1 MEQINMIK
9 VHSKDYSLNSTV
21 KIESEK
27 VDLLNLGFII
37 KRFRVQRGISRQ
49 TLAIKSSISIRY
61 LAELESGRGNPTIT
75 ILKNIAYALNLTLK
89 DLLFSKK
96 NNTKVDLIKSKVDN
110 YNNNQLK
117 EVLNLLDNFDKKK
130 PKKSNKNKVAL
141 IGLRGAGKT
150 TLGTMYSKDFKV
162 PLYEISSE
170 IEKAGGMKI
179 SEIIEL
185 GGQCMYR
192 RLEFQVINKLLK
204 KNKKLIVLTGG
215 SIVSEKETYNFVLEN
230 FYTIWIKAK
239 PEEHMSRVIK
249 QGDLRPMA
257 SNPKAMDDLNSILK
271 ERKNLYL
278 QADAIVN
285 TENKNKNDSYK
296 DLKEIIIN

>member
-1 MEQINMIK
+1 MTKIHNEN
-9 VHSKDYSLNSTV
+9 YSLNSAL
-21 KIESEK
+21 KIENEK
-27 VDLLNLGFII
+27 IDLLNIGFII
-37 KRFRVQRGISRQ
+37 KRLRIQRGITRH

-61 LAELESGRGNPTIT
+61 LAQLESGKGNPTIS
-75 ILKNIAYALNLTLK
+75 ILKNLAYALNITLK
-89 DLLFSKK
+89 DLLFYKK

-110 YNNNQLK
+110 YNNIQLK
-117 EVLNLLDNFDKKK
+117 EVLNFLDNFDKKT
-130 PKKSNKNKVAL
+130 PKKNNKNKLAL

-150 TLGTMYSKDFKV
+150 TLGTMYSKEFKV

-185 GGQCMYR
+185 GGQGMYR
-192 RLEFQVINKLLK
+192 RLEFQVINNLLK

-215 SIVSEKETYNFVLEN
+215 SIVSEIETYNFVLEN

-239 PEEHMSRVIK
+239 PKEHMKRVIK
-249 QGDLRPMA
+249 QGDLRPMG
-257 SNPKAMDDLNSILK
+257 SNPKAMDDLNNILK

-285 TENKNKNDSYK
+285 TENKNKNDSYQ

>member
-1 MEQINMIK
+1 MTK
-9 VHSKDYSLNSTV
+9 THSENYSLNSAV
-21 KIESEK
+21 KIENEK
-27 VDLLNLGFII
+27 IDLLNIGFII
-37 KRFRVQRGISRQ
+37 KRLRIQRGITRH

-61 LAELESGRGNPTIT
+61 LAQLESGKGNPTIT
-75 ILKNIAYALNLTLK
+75 ILKNLAYALNITLK
-89 DLLFSKK
+89 DLLFYKK

-110 YNNNQLK
+110 YNNIQLK
-117 EVLNLLDNFDKKK
+117 EVLNFLDNFDKKT
-130 PKKSNKNKVAL
+130 PKKNNKNKLAL
-141 IGLRGAGKT
+141 IGLRGAGKS
-150 TLGTMYSKDFKV
+150 TLGRMYSKEFKV

-170 IEKAGGMKI
+170 IEKAGGMKL

-185 GGQCMYR
+185 GGQGMYR
-192 RLEFQVINKLLK
+192 RLEFQVINNLLK

-215 SIVSEKETYNFVLEN
+215 SIVSEIETYNFVLEN

-239 PEEHMSRVIK
+239 PKEHMNRVIK
-249 QGDLRPMA
+249 QGDLRPMG
-257 SNPKAMDDLNSILK
+257 SNPKAMDDLNNILK

-285 TENKNKNDSYK
+285 TENKNKNDSYE

>member
-1 MEQINMIK
+1 MIK
-9 VHSKDYSLNSTV
+9 VHSKNYSLNSTV
-21 KIESEK
+21 KIENEK

-130 PKKSNKNKVAL
+130 PKKINKNKVAL

-185 GGQCMYR
+185 GGQGMYR

-239 PEEHMSRVIK
+239 PKEHMNRVIK
-249 QGDLRPMA
+249 QGDLRPMG
-257 SNPKAMDDLNSILK
+257 SNPKAMDDLNNILK

-296 DLKEIIIN
+296 DLKNIITN

>member
-1 MEQINMIK
+1 MPKIQNEN
-9 VHSKDYSLNSTV
+9 YSLHSAI
-21 KIESEK
+21 KIENEK
-27 VDLLNLGFII
+27 IDLLNIGLII
-37 KRFRVQRGISRQ
+37 KRLRIQRGITRH

-61 LAELESGRGNPTIT
+61 LAQLESGKGNPTIT

-89 DLLFSKK
+89 DLLFYKK

-117 EVLNLLDNFDKKK
+117 EVLNFLDNFDKKT
-130 PKKSNKNKVAL
+130 PKKINKNKLAL

-150 TLGTMYSKDFKV
+150 TLGKMYSKEFKI

-185 GGQCMYR
+185 GGQGMYR
-192 RLEFQVINKLLK
+192 RLEFQVINNLLK

-215 SIVSEKETYNFVLEN
+215 SIVSEIETYNFVLEN

-239 PEEHMSRVIK
+239 PEEHMNRVIK
-249 QGDLRPMA
+249 QGDLRPMG

-296 DLKEIIIN
+296 ELKEIIIN

>member
-130 PKKSNKNKVAL
+130 PKKSNKNKVAPFYIFRQSRKL
-141 IGLRGAGKT
+141 
-150 TLGTMYSKDFKV
+150 S
-162 PLYEISSE
+162 
-170 IEKAGGMKI
+170 
-179 SEIIEL
+179 
-185 GGQCMYR
+185 
-192 RLEFQVINKLLK
+192 IN
-204 KNKKLIVLTGG
+204 
-215 SIVSEKETYNFVLEN
+215 
-230 FYTIWIKAK
+230 
-239 PEEHMSRVIK
+239 
-249 QGDLRPMA
+249 
-257 SNPKAMDDLNSILK
+257 
-271 ERKNLYL
+271 
-278 QADAIVN
+278 
-285 TENKNKNDSYK
+285 
-296 DLKEIIIN
+296 

>member
-1 MEQINMIK
+1 MPKIQNEN
-9 VHSKDYSLNSTV
+9 YSLHSAI
-21 KIESEK
+21 KIENERI
-27 VDLLNLGFII
+27 DLLNIGLII
-37 KRFRVQRGISRQ
+37 KRLRIQRGITRH

-61 LAELESGRGNPTIT
+61 LAQLESGKGNPTIT

-89 DLLFSKK
+89 DLLFYKK

-117 EVLNLLDNFDKKK
+117 EVLNFLNNFDKKA
-130 PKKSNKNKVAL
+130 PKKINKNKLAL
-141 IGLRGAGKT
+141 LGLRGAGKT
-150 TLGTMYSKDFKV
+150 TLGKMYSKEFKI

-185 GGQCMYR
+185 GGQGMYR
-192 RLEFQVINKLLK
+192 RLEFQVINNLLK

-215 SIVSEKETYNFVLEN
+215 SIVSEIETYNFVLEN

-239 PEEHMSRVIK
+239 PEEHMNRVIK
-249 QGDLRPMA
+249 QGDLRPMG
-257 SNPKAMDDLNSILK
+257 SNPKAMDDLNSILE

-296 DLKEIIIN
+296 ELKEIIIN

>member
-1 MEQINMIK
+1 MPKI
-9 VHSKDYSLNSTV
+9 HSKDYSLNSAI
-21 KIESEK
+21 KIENEK
-27 VDLLNLGFII
+27 IDLLNIGVII
-37 KRFRVQRGISRQ
+37 KRLRIQRGITIR

-61 LAELESGRGNPTIT
+61 LAQLESGKGNPPIT
-75 ILKNIAYALNLTLK
+75 MLKNIAYALNLTLK
-89 DLLFSKK
+89 DLLFYRK

-117 EVLNLLDNFDKKK
+117 EVLNFLNNFDKKT
-130 PKKSNKNKVAL
+130 PKKINKNKLAL

-150 TLGTMYSKDFKV
+150 TLGKMYSKEFKI

-185 GGQCMYR
+185 GGQGMYR
-192 RLEFQVINKLLK
+192 RLEFQVINNLLK

-215 SIVSEKETYNFVLEN
+215 SIVSEIETYNFVLEN

-239 PEEHMSRVIK
+239 PEEHMNRVIK
-249 QGDLRPMA
+249 QGDLRPMG

-296 DLKEIIIN
+296 ELKEIIIN

>member
-1 MEQINMIK
+1 MPKINNEN
-9 VHSKDYSLNSTV
+9 YSLNSAI
-21 KIESEK
+21 KIENEK
-27 VDLLNLGFII
+27 IDLLNIGFII
-37 KRFRVQRGISRQ
+37 KRLRIQRGITRH

-61 LAELESGRGNPTIT
+61 LAQLESGKGNPTIS
-75 ILKNIAYALNLTLK
+75 ILKNLAYALNITLK
-89 DLLFSKK
+89 DLLFYKK

-110 YNNNQLK
+110 YNNIQLK
-117 EVLNLLDNFDKKK
+117 EVLNFLDNFDKKT
-130 PKKSNKNKVAL
+130 PKKNNKNKLAL

-150 TLGTMYSKDFKV
+150 TLGTMYSKEFKV

-185 GGQCMYR
+185 GGQGMYR
-192 RLEFQVINKLLK
+192 RLEFQVINNLLK

-215 SIVSEKETYNFVLEN
+215 SIVSEIETYNFVLEN

-239 PEEHMSRVIK
+239 PKEHMKRVIK
-249 QGDLRPMA
+249 QGDLRPMG
-257 SNPKAMDDLNSILK
+257 SNPKAMDDLNNILK

-285 TENKNKNDSYK
+285 TENKNKNDSYQ

>member
-1 MEQINMIK
+1 MPKIQNEN
-9 VHSKDYSLNSTV
+9 YSLHSAI
-21 KIESEK
+21 KIENERI
-27 VDLLNLGFII
+27 DLLNIGLII
-37 KRFRVQRGISRQ
+37 KRLRIQRGITRH

-61 LAELESGRGNPTIT
+61 LAQLESGKGNPTIT

-89 DLLFSKK
+89 DLLFYKK

-117 EVLNLLDNFDKKK
+117 EVLNFLNNFDKKA
-130 PKKSNKNKVAL
+130 PKKINKNKLAL
-141 IGLRGAGKT
+141 LGLRGAGKT
-150 TLGTMYSKDFKV
+150 TLGKMYSKEFKI

-185 GGQCMYR
+185 GGQGMYR
-192 RLEFQVINKLLK
+192 RLEFQVINNLLK

-215 SIVSEKETYNFVLEN
+215 SIVSEIETYNFVLEN

-239 PEEHMSRVIK
+239 PEEHMNRVIK
-249 QGDLRPMA
+249 QGDLRPMG

-296 DLKEIIIN
+296 ELKEIIIN

>member
-1 MEQINMIK
+1 MPKIQNEN
-9 VHSKDYSLNSTV
+9 YSLHSAI
-21 KIESEK
+21 KIENEK
-27 VDLLNLGFII
+27 IDLLNIGLII
-37 KRFRVQRGISRQ
+37 KKLRIQRGITRH

-61 LAELESGRGNPTIT
+61 LAQLESGKGNPTLT

-89 DLLFSKK
+89 DLLFYKK

-117 EVLNLLDNFDKKK
+117 EVLNFLNNFDKKA
-130 PKKSNKNKVAL
+130 PKKINKNKLAL

-150 TLGTMYSKDFKV
+150 TLGKMYSKEFKI

-185 GGQCMYR
+185 GGQGMYR
-192 RLEFQVINKLLK
+192 RLEFQVINNLLK

-215 SIVSEKETYNFVLEN
+215 SIVSEIETYNFVLEN

-239 PEEHMSRVIK
+239 PEEHMNRVIK
-249 QGDLRPMA
+249 QGDLRPMG

-296 DLKEIIIN
+296 ELKEIIIN

>member
-1 MEQINMIK
+1 MTKLHN
-9 VHSKDYSLNSTV
+9 KDFSLNTAV
-21 KIESEK
+21 KIKNEK
-27 VDLLNLGFII
+27 VDLLNIGLII
-37 KRFRVQRGISRQ
+37 KRFRVQRGITRQ

-110 YNNNQLK
+110 YNNIQLK
-117 EVLNLLDNFDKKK
+117 EVLNLLDTFDKEN
-130 PKKSNKNKVAL
+130 PKKINKNKVAL

-150 TLGTMYSKDFKV
+150 TLGTMYSKEFKV

-185 GGQCMYR
+185 GGQGMYR

-204 KNKKLIVLTGG
+204 KKKLIVLTGG
-215 SIVSEKETYNFVLEN
+215 SIVSEKETYNFLLEN

-239 PEEHMSRVIK
+239 PKEHMNRVIK
-249 QGDLRPMA
+249 QGDLRPMG
-257 SNPKAMDDLNSILK
+257 SNPKAMDDLNNILK

-278 QADAIVN
+278 QADAVVN

-296 DLKEIIIN
+296 DLKNIIIN

>member
-1 MEQINMIK
+1 MQKTHNEN
-9 VHSKDYSLNSTV
+9 YSLNSAI
-21 KIESEK
+21 KIENEK
-27 VDLLNLGFII
+27 IDLLNIGVII
-37 KRFRVQRGISRQ
+37 KRLRIQRGITRH

-61 LAELESGRGNPTIT
+61 LAQLESGKGNPTIT

-89 DLLFSKK
+89 DLLFYKK

-110 YNNNQLK
+110 YNNDQLK
-117 EVLNLLDNFDKKK
+117 EILNFLDNFDKKI
-130 PKKSNKNKVAL
+130 PKKINKDKLAL

-150 TLGTMYSKDFKV
+150 TLGKMYSKEFKV

-185 GGQCMYR
+185 GGQGMYR
-192 RLEFQVINKLLK
+192 RLEFQVINNLLK

-215 SIVSEKETYNFVLEN
+215 SIVSEIETYNFVLEN

-239 PEEHMSRVIK
+239 PEEHMNRVIK
-249 QGDLRPMA
+249 QGDLRPMS
-257 SNPKAMDDLNSILK
+257 SNPRAMDDLNSILK

-296 DLKEIIIN
+296 ELKEIIIN

>member
-1 MEQINMIK
+1 MPKIQNEN
-9 VHSKDYSLNSTV
+9 YSLHSAI
-21 KIESEK
+21 KIENEK
-27 VDLLNLGFII
+27 IDLLNIGLII
-37 KRFRVQRGISRQ
+37 KRLRIQRGITRY

-61 LAELESGRGNPTIT
+61 LAQLESGKGNPTIT

-89 DLLFSKK
+89 DLLFYKK

-117 EVLNLLDNFDKKK
+117 EVLNFLNNFDKKT
-130 PKKSNKNKVAL
+130 PKKINKNKLAL

-150 TLGTMYSKDFKV
+150 TLGKMYSKEFKI

-185 GGQCMYR
+185 GGQGMYR
-192 RLEFQVINKLLK
+192 RLEFQVINNLLK

-215 SIVSEKETYNFVLEN
+215 SIVSEIETYNFVLEN

-239 PEEHMSRVIK
+239 PEEHMNRVIK
-249 QGDLRPMA
+249 QGDLRPMG

-296 DLKEIIIN
+296 ELKEIIIN